1 MGSAHTTH
9 TTSEPSRF
17 GAPVLAQYGALIAA
31 RLQQRDPAWLK
42 TLRAAA
48 AERLQQ
54 RGLPGKQW
62 ESWHYS
68 PADYWLHQFSENHAL
83 APIAPDPERAQ
94 FVDELPAGHR
104 IHFNHG
110 YLVDQHVE
118 HDDRDKFLLQPI
130 AQLDPV
136 EHAQLIAWLGTTG
149 HADPIADLATAL
161 SPETWVLIVR
171 PGVRLRHPILV
182 AHLASRPGSHIG
194 QLLVWAQGGAE
205 ATLIEHF
212 SADAEAGNYLHC
224 AHTAFK
230 LDANSRITYARLNRD
245 GAAAQHLGVF
255 EAELARDARL
265 QLQVLESAS
274 AARLA
279 NKVRNGVYVRL
290 QEPNAEFVARGA
302 FAATDS
308 QHIDYHFTVD
318 HNSDHGRSDILL
330 QGLAADRSRGVV
342 NGRIFIAKNTR
353 ANDGHFTTHNL
364 LLSNDAEI
372 DAKPELEIYADEV
385 SCAHG
390 ATIGQLDEEQLLYLQ
405 TRGIDRADAIALLTE
420 GFLKAGLLDCS
431 NNSLNEFLLQQLLVA
446 MPSAATREVA
456 A

>member
-42 TLRAAA
+42 ALRESA

-54 RGLPGKQW
+54 RGLPGRKW
-62 ESWHYS
+62 EGWHYS
-68 PADYWLHQFSENHAL
+68 AADYWLHQFSENHAL
-83 APIAPDPERAQ
+83 APIAPDPERTQ
-94 FVDELPAGHR
+94 FADQLPAGHH

-110 YLVDQHVE
+110 YLVDQHIE
-118 HDDRDKFLLQPI
+118 HDDRDKFLLQPL

-136 EHAQLIAWLGTTG
+136 EHAPLLDWL
-149 HADPIADLATAL
+149 AASDQRVDPIADLATAL
-161 SPETWVLIVR
+161 APETWVLIIK
-171 PGVRLRHPILV
+171 PGVRLRYPILV
-182 AHLASRPGSHIG
+182 AHLASRAGSHIG
-194 QLLVWAQGGAE
+194 QLIVWARGGAE
-205 ATLIEHF
+205 ATVIEHF
-212 SADAEAGNYLHC
+212 SADATAGEYLHC
-224 AHTAFK
+224 AHTALR
-230 LDANSRITYARLNRD
+230 LDANSRVTYARLNRD
-245 GAAAQHLGVF
+245 GAAAHHLGVF

-274 AARLA
+274 GTHLE

-290 QEPNAEFVARGA
+290 GEPNAEFIARGA
-302 FAATDS
+302 FAATDA

-318 HNSDHGRSDILL
+318 HNSDHGRSDILV

-342 NGRIFIAKNTR
+342 NGRIFIAQNTR

-364 LLSNDAEI
+364 LLSSDAEI

-405 TRGIDRADAIALLTE
+405 TRGIERAQAIALLTE

-431 NNSLNEFLLQQLLVA
+431 NNSLNEFLLQQLLAA
-446 MPSAATREVA
+446 MPSPAANE
-456 A
+456 

>member
-1 MGSAHTTH
+1 MGSAQ
-9 TTSEPSRF
+9 TTSQQSSRF
-17 GAPVLAQYGALIAA
+17 GQPVLEQYSALIAA
-31 RLQQRDPAWLK
+31 RLQQQRDPAWVK
-42 TLRAAA
+42 EWRTHAAD
-48 AERLQQ
+48 RLQQ
-54 RGLPGKQW
+54 RGLPGKRW

-68 PADYWLHQFSENHAL
+68 AADLWMHQFSEQHAL
-83 APIAPDPERAQ
+83 APIAPDAISAQ

-118 HDDRDKFLLQPI
+118 HDDRDKFLLQPL
-130 AQLDPV
+130 AQLDPI
-136 EHAQLIAWLGTTG
+136 EHAQLIAWLGTTAP
-149 HADPIADLATAL
+149 ADPIADLAAAL
-161 SPETWVLIVR
+161 APETWVLILK

-182 AHLASRPGSHIG
+182 SHLASQPGSHIG
-194 QLLVWAQGGAE
+194 QLLVWAQSGAE

-212 SADAEAGNYLHC
+212 SAAATAGSYLHC
-224 AHTAFK
+224 AHTALK
-230 LDANSRITYARLNRD
+230 QDANSKIIYARINRD

-255 EAELARDARL
+255 QAALARDSRL
-265 QLQVLESAS
+265 LLQVLESAS
-274 AARLA
+274 AKTLA
-279 NKVRNGVYVRL
+279 NKVRNGIYVAL
-290 QEPNAEFVARGA
+290 DEPNAEFIARGA
-302 FAATDS
+302 FAATDT

-318 HNSDHGRSDILL
+318 HNSDHGRSDILM

-342 NGRIFIAKNTR
+342 NGRIFIAQNTR

-405 TRGIDRADAIALLTE
+405 TRGIERSQAIALLTE
-420 GFLKAGLLDCS
+420 GFLRAGLLDCS
-431 NNSLNEFLLQQLLVA
+431 NNALNEFLLQQLLVA
-446 MPSAATREVA
+446 MPATVAEVA